1 MLDKELSNFFRLNK
15 KLSKK
20 IISEVSLKRMGAYY
34 LTLIQNK
41 HDNTLY
47 ITFITSKE
55 RFSYYKVNCVVPTFT
70 QKTCYRSKNI
80 FYIKINSD
88 NVNIVKKMF
97 FNITP
102 SRLKATHSETTNQL
116 LTNFIQNVYSGP
128 FIISLVFYIYFF
140 YKEFL

>member
-1 MLDKELSNFFRLNK
+1 
-15 KLSKK
+15 
-20 IISEVSLKRMGAYY
+20 MGAHY
-34 LTLIQNK
+34 LALIQNK
-41 HDNTLY
+41 HNKTLC
-47 ITFITSKE
+47 ITFVTSKE
-55 RFSYYKVNCVVPTFT
+55 RFFSCKVNCVVPTFT
-70 QKTCYRSKNI
+70 QKTCYQSKNI

-97 FNITP
+97 FNITL